1 MLEGS
6 PYEYLHK
13 PILEYLEAHGAKSI
27 LATSVQFYLLKKEL
41 KRELLGW

>member
-13 PILEYLEAHGAKSI
+13 PILEYLAHGAKSI
-27 LATSVQFYLLKKEL
+27 LATECVQFYLLKKEL